1 MKDISCQAGRSYR
14 ALNSLQ
20 GSNFKVKYS
29 KSLIYYLVINNKK
42 INKGWLMAP
51 RCACFFRAIVFH
63 LCLHMFFDVL
73 NMSKFDFQNVLPS
86 LFP

>member
-1 MKDISCQAGRSYR
+1 MKDISCQADRSYR

-42 INKGWLMAP
+42 INKGLLMAP

-63 LCLHMFFDVL
+63 LCSHMFFDVL